1 MVERIRDRVEIKTEK
16 DVVKNIE
23 KIGKNYKKVIAWTQ
37 GSCNLDLTLENEML
51 KNLLLSNESYIKYI
65 ANGAY
70 KDIQL
75 LALGVRS
82 VLENLARARFIM
94 QSDKN
99 LNRWVSEALMDQKA
113 LVQAFQSIGNE
124 TSEEYKHLEDEL
136 KRLDGL
142 YEKYELPV
150 VKQPQQIK
158 AMTEAVQLVD
168 DYDSVF
174 KLTSKLIH
182 PSSLFIN
189 SRSSMD
195 SFEYHNILVICGQLY
210 LWSLLNEI
218 CEKLAVPE
226 SVKKFT

>member
-1 MVERIRDRVEIKTEK
+1 
-16 DVVKNIE
+16 
-23 KIGKNYKKVIAWTQ
+23 
-37 GSCNLDLTLENEML
+37 ML